1 MSESLWIQII
11 AYAVSIGCVYGGIS
25 ARLKS
30 LEKKVDK
37 HNNVIERMYKA
48 EGRIDILESRLKE
61 EEKDL
66 EELKYEQRITE

>member
-48 EGRIDILESRLKE
+48 EGRIDTLERHLAD
-61 EEKDL
+61 EEKEL
-66 EELKYEQRITE
+66 EELKHEQRTTK